1 MHVIT
6 IVIKQ
11 SFGKIIFLCGG
22 GALEFNAY
30 TSTVYSLLWETPVSV
45 RLKQLANG
53 YIFNVLPARDP
64 SILNYLATSKKW
76 LEFSSQ
82 NQFLG

>member
-1 MHVIT
+1 MLRNAN
-6 IVIKQ
+6 
-11 SFGKIIFLCGG
+11 FGKIIFLCGG

-30 TSTVYSLLWETPVSV
+30 TSTVYGLLWEKPVSV
-45 RLKQLANG
+45 QLKQLA
-53 YIFNVLPARDP
+53 NVLPARDP